1 MVTMS
6 KSKSES
12 PGHYTA
18 HGTRKFQA
26 NGPVAWSKAFKRVAG
41 KDGREGEGIR
51 AALAYAAEHEDAFVR
66 WAESHIAAW
75 QPARTTPPEKPAK
88 APKSKAPKV
97 PKSKAPKAP
106 KSKAPKADVAPE
118 SK

>member
-1 MVTMS
+1 MS

-26 NGPVAWSKAFKRVAG
+26 NGPIEWSKAFKRVAG

-51 AALAYAAEHEDAFVR
+51 AALAYAVAHEDAFAK

-75 QPARTTPPEKPAK
+75 SPAGTAPVVKPAK
-88 APKSKAPKV
+88 APKAKPA
-97 PKSKAPKAP
+97 KAPKAKP
-106 KSKAPKADVAPE
+106 AKAPKAKPAKADAPAE
-118 SK
+118 AK